1 VSPSRP
7 FILRPV
13 ATSLLMAAIMLVGIV
28 AYTQLPVSA
37 LPEVDY
43 PTIQVLTFYPG
54 ASPLVMATTVTAP
67 LERQFGQLQGLSQ
80 MTSTSSGG
88 TSVVVLQFNL
98 SLNID
103 VAEEEVQSAINAA
116 QSYLPSNLPAPPV
129 YSKTNPADAPV
140 LTLAIT
146 SDSVPLSQVEDLVDT
161 RLAPKVSQLNG
172 VGLVSISGGQKPAVR
187 IRVNP
192 SALSSYGIDLED
204 LRTALSQASVNAAK
218 GNFDGPRQDYQ
229 IDSNDQLV
237 SSIDYRS
244 VVVAYRNGSPVM
256 LTDVAEIV
264 DGIEN
269 NYQAAWMNQT
279 PAVILNVQ
287 RQPGANT
294 IDVVKSIKRLLP
306 QLEANLP
313 ASVQVTTLTD
323 LTTAIQ
329 ASVDDVEFELVLTIA
344 LVVMVIF
351 LFLRSLYATIIPF
364 VAVPLSLVG
373 TLAAMYALGYSLDN
387 LSLMALTISTG
398 FVVDDAIVMIEN
410 ISRYIEEG
418 EKPMEATLKGAE
430 QIGFTI
436 MSLTI
441 SLIAVLIPLLFM
453 GDVVGRLFR
462 EFAVTL
468 AVTIVISAVVSLTLT
483 PMMAARILRHEPKEQ
498 QGRIYQWSERIFE
511 RMIAFYGRTL
521 KVVLE
526 YQTITLF
533 VALGTL
539 VLTIFLYIVIPK
551 GFFPVQDTGVIQGIS
566 QASETISFAAMSQK
580 QQELAKVIL
589 QDPAVQSLSSF
600 IGADG
605 TNTTL
610 NSGRLSINLKPLS
623 QRDLSASD
631 VIRRLQS
638 NLQKVQGIS
647 LFMQPVQNIT
657 VDDRVSRTQYQ
668 YTLEDPDSNELNDW
682 TNRFVAKLKTLP
694 QIEDVA
700 TDQQTGGLAVSLV
713 IDRAT
718 ASRLGIAPSTIDN
731 TLYDA
736 FGQRQINT
744 MYTQLNQYHVI
755 LEAQPQFQQ
764 DPNTLQHLYIQANA
778 SSGTSGPGASSS
790 FSASGSSSA
799 GSNATTTSVLYT
811 PSAGT
816 LTPPSNA
823 LSPSS
828 STASGSSSPNTTTA
842 TQLSNAV
849 PLSTFTHFQRTS
861 EALSINH
868 QGQFPSVTV
877 SFNLAPNAALGSAIT
892 AIDKVQQDMHMP
904 ASLQADFQGTA
915 ASFKNSLSNEA
926 LLILAALVTVYIVL
940 GVLYESFIHP
950 VTILSTLPSAGVG
963 ALLALMLFRQDL
975 SVVAII
981 GIILLIGIVKKN
993 GIMMVDFALEGER
1006 QHGKSATDA
1015 IYEASLLRFRP
1026 IMMTTMAALLG
1037 GIPLAFGT
1045 GFGSEIRRPLG
1056 IAMVGG
1062 LILSQALTLYTTP
1075 VIYIFFD
1082 NLGQRFSGSHSSKT
1096 SSENP
1101 GGTVQ
1106 PAEPA

>member
-1 VSPSRP
+1 
-7 FILRPV
+7 
-13 ATSLLMAAIMLVGIV
+13 MAAILLVGLV
-28 AYTQLPVSA
+28 SFTQLPVSA

-54 ASPLVMATTVTAP
+54 ASPDVMATTVTAP
-67 LERQFGQLQGLSQ
+67 LERQFGEMQGLSQ

-98 SLNID
+98 TLDID
-103 VAEEEVQSAINAA
+103 VAEEEVQAAINAA
-116 QSYLPSNLPAPPV
+116 QSLLPSLLPAPPV

-146 SDSVPLSQVEDLVDT
+146 SKSIPLPQVEDLVDT
-161 RLAPKVSQLNG
+161 RLAPKISQLNG

-187 IRVNP
+187 IQVNP
-192 SALSSYGIDLED
+192 AQLSNYGVNMED
-204 LRTALSQASVNAAK
+204 VRTALTAASVNAAK

-229 IDSNDQLV
+229 IDANDQLET
-237 SSIDYRS
+237 SDDYKN
-244 VVVAYRNGSPVM
+244 VVIAYRNGAPVF
-256 LTDVAEIV
+256 LYNVANIV
-264 DGIEN
+264 NGVEN
-269 NYQAAWMNQT
+269 SKQAAWMDQT

-294 IDVVKSIKRLLP
+294 ISVVKSIKKLMP
-306 QLEANLP
+306 QLQANLP
-313 ASVQVTTLTD
+313 AGIDITTLTD

-329 ASVDDVEFELVLTIA
+329 ASVDDVEFEMMLTIA

-351 LFLRSLYATIIPF
+351 LFLRNLYATIIPS

-373 TLAAMYALGYSLDN
+373 TFGVMYVLGYSLDN

-410 ISRYIEEG
+410 ISRYLEEG
-418 EKPMEATLKGAE
+418 DSPMQAALKGAE

-436 MSLTI
+436 VSLTV

-483 PMMAARILRHEPKEQ
+483 PMMCSRILRHNPKAQ
-498 QGRIYQWSERIFE
+498 QGRFYRASEQVFE
-511 RMIAFYGRTL
+511 NMIAFYGRTL
-521 KVVLE
+521 KWVLK
-526 YQTITLF
+526 YQTITLL

-539 VLTIFLYIVIPK
+539 VLTILLYIAIPK

-566 QASETISFAAMSQK
+566 QAPQSISFDAMQK
-580 QQELAKVIL
+580 QQKELASIIL
-589 QDPAVQSLSSF
+589 KDPAVESLSSF

-610 NSGRLSINLKPLS
+610 NSGRFSINLKPLN

-631 VIRRLQS
+631 VIRRLQTK
-638 NLQKVQGIS
+638 LADIHGIK
-647 LFMQPVQNIT
+647 LYMQPVQNIT
-657 VDDRVSRTQYQ
+657 VDDRVTRTQYQ
-668 YTLEDPDSNELNDW
+668 YTLEDPNIDELNQW
-682 TNRFVAKLKTLP
+682 TNRFVAKLQKLP
-694 QIEDVA
+694 ELEDVA
-700 TDQQTGGLAVSLV
+700 TDQQTGAQAVSLM
-713 IDRAT
+713 IDRVT
-718 ASRLGIAPSTIDN
+718 ASRLGISPGTLDN

-736 FGQRQINT
+736 FGQRQIST

-755 LEAQPQFQQ
+755 LEAIPGFQQ
-764 DPNTLQHLYIQANA
+764 DPNQLNKLYIQSGA
-778 SSGTSGPGASSS
+778 SSGTSGPGASTS
-790 FSASGSSSA
+790 FAASGSASA

-811 PSAGT
+811 PSSSV
-816 LTPPSNA
+816 LTPSAKILTPATTTSNTT
-823 LSPSS
+823 SS
-828 STASGSSSPNTTTA
+828 STGA
-842 TQLSNAV
+842 NAV
-849 PLSTFTHFQRTS
+849 PLSAFTSYETTT

-868 QGQFPSVTV
+868 QGQFPSVTI
-877 SFNLAPNAALGSAIT
+877 SFNLSSNAALGSAIT
-892 AIDKVQQDMHMP
+892 AIDKTAADMHFP
-904 ASLQADFQGTA
+904 ASLQSDFQGTA

-963 ALLALMLFRQDL
+963 ALLALMLFHQDL

-993 GIMMVDFALEGER
+993 GIMIVDFALEAER
-1006 QHGKSATDA
+1006 EHGLSSTEA
-1015 IYEASLLRFRP
+1015 IYQASLLRFRP

-1045 GFGSEIRRPLG
+1045 GIGSELRRPLG
-1056 IAMVGG
+1056 ISMVGG
-1062 LILSQALTLYTTP
+1062 LLLSQILTLYTTP

-1082 NLGQRFSGSHSSKT
+1082 NLAQRLSGKKGKDAAHPQAAPSQEPT
-1096 SSENP
+1096 P
-1101 GGTVQ
+1101 GE
-1106 PAEPA
+1106 A